1 MNLKEPQN
9 WAKDQDVVKI
19 SPIKVNEEDKYI
31 FTLGKYNVSPVVFD
45 SREEAEKFLQENFS
59 LNNFELSVI
68 GAMYSQLRDIILQE
82 ELNISKNKEK

>member
-1 MNLKEPQN
+1 MNQQEALN
-9 WAKDQDVVKI
+9 WAKDQDIIKI

-31 FTLGKYNVSPVVFD
+31 FTLGKYNVSPIVFD
-45 SREEAEKFLQENFS
+45 SREESEKFLQENFN

-82 ELNISKNKEK
+82 ELKNSKNEKK

>member
-1 MNLKEPQN
+1 MNQQEALN
-9 WAKDQDVVKI
+9 WAKDQDIIKI

-31 FTLGKYNVSPVVFD
+31 FTLGKYNVSPIVFD
-45 SREEAEKFLQENFS
+45 SREESEKFLQENFN

-82 ELNISKNKEK
+82 ELKNSKNEEK

>member
-1 MNLKEPQN
+1 MEQQEALD
-9 WAKDQDVVKI
+9 WAKDQDIVKI
-19 SPIKVNEEDKYI
+19 NPIKVNEEDKYI

-45 SREEAEKFLQENFS
+45 SREEAEEFLQKNFA

-82 ELNISKNKEK
+82 ELSNSQKEEK

>member
-1 MNLKEPQN
+1 MEQQEAQYWTKGQN
-9 WAKDQDVVKI
+9 IVKI

-31 FTLGKYNVSPVVFD
+31 FTLGKYSVSPIVFD
-45 SREEAEKFLQENFS
+45 SREEAEEFLQENFN

-82 ELNISKNKEK
+82 ELNNSKNEEK